1 MIAERTFHFLNV
13 VSGMWKVDF
22 YIGSLLS
29 TLYPPFSFEF
39 FNLNP

>member
-1 MIAERTFHFLNV
+1 MIAEWTFHFLNV

-29 TLYPPFSFEF
+29 TLYPPFAVEF
-39 FNLNP
+39 FNLNS